1 MIRVDYS
8 GLDWKKIATKTEM
21 MHHNC
26 GGTIYYNWRYD
37 SHFCSLCGKW
47 TEVKTKDAVCEFGLN
62 RPKNA
67 IQALN
72 QVNRVN
78 KKS

>member
-8 GLDWKKIATKTEM
+8 GLDWKKIATPTEM
-21 MHHNC
+21 VHYHC
-26 GGTIYYNWRYD
+26 GGRIWYNWRYD

-47 TEVKTKDAVCEFGLN
+47 TEVKTKDAICEYSLH
-62 RPKNA
+62 RPNNA
-67 IQALN
+67 INALN
-72 QVNRVN
+72 EVHKN